1 MKLCKVLMNI
11 LAGRVGVNM
20 SKKKEPASSHQCKR
34 ISMLKDLLLFFMLAF
49 GSQQTAPSQ

>member
-20 SKKKEPASSHQCKR
+20 SKKKSQ
-34 ISMLKDLLLFFMLAF
+34 LAPINAKGF
-49 GSQQTAPSQ
+49 LC

>member
-20 SKKKEPASSHQCKR
+20 SKKKEPASSRKCKR
-34 ISMLKDLLLFFMLAF
+34 ISMLKDLLFFLLAF
-49 GSQQTAPSQ
+49 CRQETTQAK